1 MTLPRRALAVAY
13 AVYLVVVGI
22 LVFTPGGRSV
32 GGPIAAV
39 LDAVRNL
46 GIDATIAQVELG
58 LNVLLF
64 VPLSLL
70 GWFLFRRQRVRFW
83 AVAGVLVSVV
93 IELTQLAIPGRVTSL
108 QDVVA
113 NTAGATLGAL
123 VALGWGTWG
132 KREA

>member
-1 MTLPRRALAVAY
+1 VTLRRVLTAAY
-13 AVYLVVVGI
+13 AVYLAIVCF

-39 LDAVRNL
+39 LDALNGL
-46 GIDATIAQVELG
+46 GIDATREQVELG

-70 GWFLFRRQRVRFW
+70 GWYLLRRGVGFW
-83 AVAGVLVSVV
+83 VAAGALLSAV
-93 IELTQLAIPGRVTSL
+93 IEVVQLAIPGRVSSL

-113 NTAGATLGAL
+113 NTAGAAIGAL
-123 VALGWGTWG
+123 VALGLAAWGN
-132 KREA
+132 REA